1 MSPPILGVVAFSL
14 IIPAGSGHFCTL
26 CPLLPHDSGQLR
38 PFSAR
43 TTARTPL
50 QICQRMH
57 DSLKVSSVSG
67 CCFSSH
73 PSQMPALPALPALP
87 TRMIHTKTTKQPEQ
101 ATTGMHE
108 HANAQNTGDPCL
120 IPTLPDSP
128 SRRLVAGRPRK
139 ASYTAQVIEPF
150 NVPTNSGCFQ
160 LDHPCRLGPL
170 LHTLPTSPT

>member
-1 MSPPILGVVAFSL
+1 MTQVNYAPSRHEQPPRN
-14 IIPAGSGHFCTL
+14 
-26 CPLLPHDSGQLR
+26 PHQ
-38 PFSAR
+38 AR
-43 TTARTPL
+43 SKQRRTPL
-50 QICQRMH
+50 QISQLIH

-73 PSQMPALPALPALP
+73 PSQMSALPALPALP
-87 TRMIHTKTTKQPEQ
+87 TRMIHTNTTKQPEQ

-108 HANAQNTGDPCL
+108 HQRETRLTHASMQLKHLL
-120 IPTLPDSP
+120 IPT
-128 SRRLVAGRPRK
+128 RRLSLPQIGNLCQ

-150 NVPTNSGCFQ
+150 NVPTNSRRGCFQ